1 MADLF
6 KIGPRPARRVRI
18 VPDCVAWDNVPVGG
32 EEPTTVQTY
41 RERRPA
47 PLAARHV
54 TCVWV
59 QQVAQESAPYTHRT
73 VPNGSAEVLC
83 AIGEVPRVVGPQNG
97 PTEEVLPPG
106 SVVVGV
112 RFRPGAAPSG
122 LGLPASELV
131 DLDLGA
137 DELWGG
143 SAVALGEAL
152 AACASPQEAAAR
164 LEAAIVGRLADG
176 TDLDPIAIEAVSRL
190 LPGRTHDVG
199 SLTSELFISERQL
212 RRRCQAA
219 IGLAPKTLH
228 RMLRFQ
234 GFLALAGT
242 RERPSTQ
249 LARLAAEAGYADQSH
264 LTRESVRLTGIS
276 PHALMLES
284 EQHCGCAH
292 DHAASY
298 GPLLQPH

>member
-1 MADLF
+1 MAGLF
-6 KIGPRPARRVRI
+6 KTGPLAARRVTI
-18 VPDCVAWDNVPVGG
+18 VPDCAAWENARMGG
-32 EEPTTVQTY
+32 DQLASVQTY
-41 RERRPA
+41 RERLPA
-47 PLAARHV
+47 QLAARHL

-59 QQVAQESAPYTHRT
+59 QEVAPESAPYTHRT
-73 VPNGSAEVLC
+73 VPNGSAEILC
-83 AIGEVPRVVGPQNG
+83 AIGSVPRIVGPQTG

-106 SVVVGV
+106 STVVGV

-122 LGLPASELV
+122 LGPPASELV

-137 DELWGG
+137 DELWGA
-143 SAVALGEAL
+143 SAIALGEAL
-152 AACASPQEAAAR
+152 AACATPQEAAAT
-164 LEAAIVGRLADG
+164 LEAAILGRLADG
-176 TDLDPIAIEAVSRL
+176 ADLDPIAIEAVSRL

-242 RERPSTQ
+242 HERPSTQ

>member
-1 MADLF
+1 MTVPACGACHNADM
-6 KIGPRPARRVRI
+6 
-18 VPDCVAWDNVPVGG
+18 GG
-32 EEPTTVQTY
+32 DQLASVQTY
-41 RERRPA
+41 RERLPT
-47 PLAARHV
+47 PLAARHL
-54 TCVWV
+54 TCAWV
-59 QQVAQESAPYTHRT
+59 QQVAPESAPYTHRT
-73 VPNGSAEVLC
+73 VPNGSAELVC
-83 AIGEVPRVVGPQNG
+83 AIGSVPRVVGPQTG
-97 PTEEVLPPG
+97 PIEEVLAPG
-106 SVVVGV
+106 SIVVGV

-137 DELWGG
+137 DELWGA

-152 AACASPQEAAAR
+152 AACASPQDAATILEGAILDR
-164 LEAAIVGRLADG
+164 LPDAA
-176 TDLDPIAIEAVSRL
+176 DLDPIAIEAVRRL
-190 LPGRTHDVG
+190 LPGRTHEVA
-199 SLTSELFISERQL
+199 SLTSALFISERQL
-212 RRRCQAA
+212 RRRCQTA

-242 RERPSTQ
+242 HERPSAQ

-264 LTRESVRLTGIS
+264 LTRESVRLSGLA
-276 PHALMLES
+276 PHALLLES

>member
-1 MADLF
+1 MT
-6 KIGPRPARRVRI
+6 
-18 VPDCVAWDNVPVGG
+18 VPVWAAWDNVPVGG
-32 EEPTTVQTY
+32 DRSATVQSY

-47 PLAARHV
+47 PLAAGHV

-59 QQVAQESAPYTHRT
+59 QQVAAESAPYTHRT

-83 AIGEVPRVVGPQNG
+83 AIGSVPRVVGPQTG
-97 PTEEVLPPG
+97 PTEEVMAPG
-106 SVVVGV
+106 STVVGV

-143 SAVALGEAL
+143 AAVALGEAL
-152 AACASPQEAAAR
+152 AGCASPQEAAAT
-164 LEAAIVGRLADG
+164 LEAAIVRRLADG
-176 TDLDPIAIEAVSRL
+176 VDLDPIAIEAVSRL

-234 GFLALAGT
+234 GFLARAGT
-242 RERPSTQ
+242 HERPSTQ

-264 LTRESVRLTGIS
+264 LTRESVRLAGIS
-276 PHALMLES
+276 PHPLMLES
-284 EQHCGCAH
+284 ERHCRCAH

>member
-1 MADLF
+1 MAGLF
-6 KIGPRPARRVRI
+6 KTRTPAARRVTI
-18 VPDCVAWDNVPVGG
+18 VPVCAAWENARMGG
-32 EEPTTVQTY
+32 DQLASVQTY
-41 RERRPA
+41 RERLPA
-47 PLAARHV
+47 QLAARHL

-59 QQVAQESAPYTHRT
+59 QEVAPESAPYTHRT
-73 VPNGSAEVLC
+73 VPNGSAELLC
-83 AIGEVPRVVGPQNG
+83 AIGSVPRIVGPQTG
-97 PTEEVLPPG
+97 PTEEVLAPG
-106 SVVVGV
+106 STVVGV

-137 DELWGG
+137 DELWGT
-143 SAVALGEAL
+143 AAIALGEAL
-152 AACASPQEAAAR
+152 AACATPRDAAAT

-176 TDLDPIAIEAVSRL
+176 ADLDPIAIEAVSRL
-190 LPGRTHDVG
+190 LPGRTQDVG
-199 SLTSELFISERQL
+199 SLTSALFVSERQL

-242 RERPSTQ
+242 YERPSAQ
-249 LARLAAEAGYADQSH
+249 LARLAADAGYADQSH
-264 LTRESVRLTGIS
+264 LTRESVRLSGIS
-276 PHALMLES
+276 PHALLLES
-284 EQHCGCAH
+284 EIHCGCAH

-298 GPLLQPH
+298 GPLLAPH